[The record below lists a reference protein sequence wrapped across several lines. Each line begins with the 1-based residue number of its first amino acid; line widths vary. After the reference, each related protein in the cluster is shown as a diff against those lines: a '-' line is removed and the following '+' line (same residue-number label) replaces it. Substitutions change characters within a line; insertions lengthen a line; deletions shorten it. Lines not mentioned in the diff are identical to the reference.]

1 MLEGAVNAGAAV
13 SELAN
18 RLRVDVQ
25 TLVAVSALREKF
37 AFFTWVQVWT
47 FAIGFVAVREMAAP
61 SLWRRLLGL
70 RSDRLLLVL

>member
-1 MLEGAVNAGAAV
+1 LETLKHHGHLLHHHEWVKGHHLLPTLRVLEGAVHAGAAV

-37 AFFTWVQVWT
+37 AFFTWV
-47 FAIGFVAVREMAAP
+47 
-61 SLWRRLLGL
+61 
-70 RSDRLLLVL
+70 